1 MTIIMKTLNKLSTVL
16 LFFFAAYAYG
26 QQETSFTF
34 YRNNMNII
42 NPAYAGA
49 DGETIV
55 SSSFKTQWAGVKDA
69 PETQAVSFG
78 TPTGKKLGI
87 GLSII
92 NDKTFVEK
100 QTSVFADFSYL
111 VPLNETLDLYLGVKA
126 GGNFYDVNVNGL
138 QTYNVES
145 DPSLVNINRF
155 NPNFGIGA
163 YLKHKKFYVSLSTPK
178 MLSTQR
184 AKNEDGVAT
193 VASDRPHIYLSGG
206 YDIILNENF
215 MLQPSTLLR
224 YVNGAPVSMDLT
236 GVVTYKRQFGLGV
249 AYRTDKAINGL
260 ATIKV
265 NNWFDFGYAYEHSLR
280 DEIAS
285 ATSGT
290 HEFYLRFNLTPKAN

>member
-1 MTIIMKTLNKLSTVL
+1 MKTFNKLSTVL

-49 DGETIV
+49 DGETII
-55 SSSFKTQWAGVKDA
+55 SSNFKTQWAGVKDA

-111 VPLNETLDLYLGVKA
+111 VPINETLDLYLGVKA

-206 YDIILNENF
+206 YDIKLNEDF
-215 MLQPSTLLR
+215 MLKPSTLLR
-224 YVNGAPVSMDLT
+224 YVNGAPVSMDIT
-236 GVVTYKRQFGLGV
+236 GLVSYKQQFGLGV

-265 NNWFDFGYAYEHSLR
+265 NDWFDFGYAYEHSLR
-280 DEIAS
+280 DEIANV
-285 ATSGT
+285 TSGT

>member
-1 MTIIMKTLNKLSTVL
+1 MKTLYKLNAVL
-16 LFFFAAYAYG
+16 LFFFAAFAYG
-26 QQETSFTF
+26 QQETNFTI

-49 DGETIV
+49 DGESII
-55 SSSFKTQWAGVKDA
+55 SSSFKSQWAGVKDA

-78 TPTGKKLGI
+78 TPTGKRLGI
-87 GLSII
+87 GLSVI

-111 VPLNETLDLYLGVKA
+111 IPMNETLDLYLGVKA

-138 QTYNVES
+138 QTYNVS
-145 DPSLVNINRF
+145 PDPSLVNISRF

-163 YLKHKKFYVSLSTPK
+163 YLKHEKYYISLSSPK

-184 AKNEDGVAT
+184 AKNKDGVAT

-206 YDIILNENF
+206 YDIKLNENF
-215 MLQPSTLLR
+215 MLKPSTLLR
-224 YVNGAPVSMDLT
+224 YVNGAPTSLDIT
-236 GVVTYKRQFGLGV
+236 GVLNYKKQFELGA
-249 AYRTDKAINGL
+249 AYRTDKAISGL

-265 NNWFDFGYAYEHSLR
+265 NNWLDFGYAYEHSLR

-285 ATSGT
+285 VTNGT

>member
-1 MTIIMKTLNKLSTVL
+1 MKTLYKLNAVL
-16 LFFFAAYAYG
+16 LFFFAAFAYG
-26 QQETSFTF
+26 QQETNFTI

-49 DGETIV
+49 DGETII
-55 SSSFKTQWAGVKDA
+55 SNSFKSQWAGVKDA

-78 TPTGKKLGI
+78 TPTGKRLGI
-87 GLSII
+87 GLSVI

-111 VPLNETLDLYLGVKA
+111 IPMNETLDLYLGVKA

-138 QTYNVES
+138 QTYNVS
-145 DPSLVNINRF
+145 PDPSLVNISRF

-163 YLKHKKFYVSLSTPK
+163 YLKHEKYYISLSSPK

-184 AKNEDGVAT
+184 AKNQDGVAT

-206 YDIILNENF
+206 YDIKLNGNFILK
-215 MLQPSTLLR
+215 PSTLFR
-224 YVNGAPVSMDLT
+224 YVNGAPTSLDIT
-236 GVVTYKRQFGLGV
+236 GVLNYKKQFELGA
-249 AYRTDKAINGL
+249 AYRTDKAISGL

-265 NNWFDFGYAYEHSLR
+265 NNWLDFGYAYEHSLR

-285 ATSGT
+285 VTNGT

>member
-1 MTIIMKTLNKLSTVL
+1 MKTLYKLNAVL
-16 LFFFAAYAYG
+16 LFFFAAFAYG
-26 QQETSFTF
+26 QQETNFTI

-49 DGETIV
+49 DGETII
-55 SSSFKTQWAGVKDA
+55 SSSFKSQWAGVKDA

-78 TPTGKKLGI
+78 TPTGKRLGI
-87 GLSII
+87 GLSVI

-111 VPLNETLDLYLGVKA
+111 IPMNETLDLYLGVKA

-138 QTYNVES
+138 QTYNVS
-145 DPSLVNINRF
+145 PDPSLVNISRF

-163 YLKHKKFYVSLSTPK
+163 YLKHEKYYISLSSPK

-184 AKNEDGVAT
+184 AKNQDGVAT

-206 YDIILNENF
+206 YDIKLNENF
-215 MLQPSTLLR
+215 ILKPSTLFR
-224 YVNGAPVSMDLT
+224 YVNGAPTSLDIT
-236 GVVTYKRQFGLGV
+236 GVLNYKKQFELGA
-249 AYRTDKAINGL
+249 AYRTDKAISGL

-265 NNWFDFGYAYEHSLR
+265 NNWLDFGYAYEHSLR

-285 ATSGT
+285 VTNGT
-290 HEFYLRFNLTPKAN
+290 HEFYLRFTLTPKAN